1 MGGQYF
7 FTVDEIEIVKETIYL
22 IEGKHSQNSLL
33 PSKGDIKDGLLKMIL
48 YCNLIDVK
56 VNNKRIKSCPVL
68 LLTSSRL
75 TDSMSSLD
83 TKQKRDKYFEKN
95 KFSNSQKT
103 MIETLITE
111 ANKNNFI
118 VKLIYSK

>member
-1 MGGQYF
+1 MKLK
-7 FTVDEIEIVKETIYL
+7 IVKETIYL

>member
-1 MGGQYF
+1 MARYIG
-7 FTVDEIEIVKETIYL
+7 
-22 IEGKHSQNSLL
+22 
-33 PSKGDIKDGLLKMIL
+33 PRSKIARRFADPIFGA
-48 YCNLIDVK
+48 
-56 VNNKRIKSCPVL
+56 
-68 LLTSSRL
+68 
-75 TDSMSSLD
+75 
-83 TKQKRDKYFEKN
+83 DKYFEKN